1 MMPANVG
8 EINNSCF
15 IKAVTGGVMSTLY
28 AEQLIVQRLQ
38 WEQRSVS
45 LWLPLAK

>member
-28 AEQLIVQRLQ
+28 GGELIM
-38 WEQRSVS
+38 
-45 LWLPLAK
+45 